1 MREVSAPSRPEIRIT
16 VIVEIRLDRLLA
28 AVPDRHAPPLPLD
41 LVRAP
46 VRLRSAARLHLRNYC
61 IGADLIG
68 GKPWPR
74 TNQEGKQQRMK
85 LAFVGGTGP
94 EGLGLAMRMASA
106 GHEVVIGSRSKERGE
121 EGAAKVR
128 DAVPKAT
135 ARGEENAGA
144 VRDADVVFLTFPY
157 SGQQPTL
164 EAIGGLLDGKIVCDV
179 VAPLEFQQGIG
190 AVAINVPGKSAA
202 QEAAAQ
208 LPNARVVSAFQN
220 MSAEKLMD
228 VDQPVECDVLVS
240 GRDAEAKQVIIGLA
254 NQIAGVRGVDA
265 GGLSQSR
272 YVEMITSLLI
282 NLNRK
287 HKTQTSIKIIGLSEG
302 GG

>member
-1 MREVSAPSRPEIRIT
+1 
-16 VIVEIRLDRLLA
+16 
-28 AVPDRHAPPLPLD
+28 
-41 LVRAP
+41 
-46 VRLRSAARLHLRNYC
+46 
-61 IGADLIG
+61 
-68 GKPWPR
+68 
-74 TNQEGKQQRMK
+74 MK

-94 EGLGLAMRMASA
+94 EGLGLAMRMAAA
-106 GHEVVIGSRSKERGE
+106 GHEVAIGSRSHERGE

-128 DAVPKAT
+128 EAVPSAT
-135 ARGEENAGA
+135 VTGGENAEVVGA
-144 VRDADVVFLTFPY
+144 AEVVFLTFPY

-164 EAIGGLLDGKIVCDV
+164 AALAAALDGKIVCNV

-190 AVAINVPGKSAA
+190 AVATNTPGGSAA

-220 MSAEKLMD
+220 MSAEKLMEAGHPID
-228 VDQPVECDVLVS
+228 CDVLVC
-240 GRDAEAKQVIIGLA
+240 GKDAEAKQVIIGLA
-254 NQIAGVRGVDA
+254 NQIDGVRGVDA

-287 HKTQTSIKIIGLSEG
+287 HRTQTSIRIVGI
-302 GG
+302 